1 MESLMSRNNGAMQ
14 QMAFVSHYHNKII
27 VLGVIHI
34 ALVLVTAALRQ

>member
-14 QMAFVSHYHNKII
+14 QIVFVSHYRNKII
-27 VLGVIHI
+27 VLRVINI